1 MSDIVANAPA
11 MGSEAREPE
20 VLLAEDPDAH
30 FRARLDELREAERA
44 LLTANISIGR
54 GKDEAAQRKA
64 NLLAIE
70 DIAAE
75 ARSLQDYLAR
85 AAWHAASGKAP
96 APARTGAASAAAATV
111 TTAACRY
118 PSTYPTCT

>member
-1 MSDIVANAPA
+1 

-20 VLLAEDPDAH
+20 VPLAEDPDAH

-44 LLTANISIGR
+44 LKLLTANISIGR
-54 GKDEAAQRKA
+54 GKGEAAQRKA

-75 ARSLQDYLAR
+75 ARSLQDYLDRAFAR
-85 AAWHAASGKAP
+85 W
-96 APARTGAASAAAATV
+96 RTK
-111 TTAACRY
+111 
-118 PSTYPTCT
+118 